1 MLPPYIT
8 QLEELIKTSDQEIKK
23 AEEAFE
29 KTVADARKRKTMAQ
43 EMIKLYHKYYG
54 EEKS

>member
-29 KTVADARKRKTMAQ
+29 KTVADARKRKKMAQ